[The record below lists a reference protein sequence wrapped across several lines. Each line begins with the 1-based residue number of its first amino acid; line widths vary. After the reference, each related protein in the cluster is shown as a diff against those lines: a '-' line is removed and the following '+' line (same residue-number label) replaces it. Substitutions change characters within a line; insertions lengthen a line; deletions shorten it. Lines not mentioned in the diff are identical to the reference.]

1 MGAVTPTRVIG
12 GRYVVLAELGRGG
25 MGIVWRAE
33 DRMMGRHVAVKEL
46 HLPDGLGP
54 DDRRLFRE
62 RLLRE
67 ARTAGR
73 LNDPAIVTVYD
84 VVSDGGVD
92 HIVMELIE
100 APTLADVVARS
111 GPLSENAVLE
121 VARRLLGALRTAH
134 ERGVVHRDVKPSNVM
149 LSADGR
155 VTLTDFGIA
164 QAADDPRLTTT
175 GSLVGSPGY
184 MAPER
189 LDGGHADPAS
199 DLWSLGATLWYAV
212 QGRGPFSRDTTAA
225 TIAAVINAEVPTT
238 RTRGPLGAVIAGLLQ
253 RDPRARLTGVQAAAL
268 LSGEPPTP
276 PTGVVGTATRTV
288 TAPDG
293 RAPGGPGRRWPALVG
308 GGGAGARRWGWARA
322 CCGRAARSGPAVF
335 TYGPGGDIPE
345 VPSLSTSCLQGQL
358 AVGRQYATTATCDDP
373 HDVEIFDAIDLFDTQ
388 LDMPY
393 PGRETVAA
401 GAGPAC
407 ALIFNSG
414 RIAGPDKAALRVAAL
429 APVGRGVRLPLL
441 ADVVVQLPLGPVR
454 PLRRR
459 RLAAHRLADRQ
470 TRHLNGESPFAT
482 ASLRFRTA
490 SPAFPDGESCV
501 PRRELGAAAQIRAR
515 RVGAPWQGA

>member
-111 GPLSENAVLE
+111 GPLSENAALE
-121 VARRLLGALRTAH
+121 VARRLVGALRTAQ
-134 ERGVVHRDVKPSNVM
+134 EGGVVHRYVKPSNVM
-149 LSADGR
+149 LSNDGR

-189 LDGGHADPAS
+189 LH
-199 DLWSLGATLWYAV
+199 
-212 QGRGPFSRDTTAA
+212 RGPADT
-225 TIAAVINAEVPTT
+225 
-238 RTRGPLGAVIAGLLQ
+238 
-253 RDPRARLTGVQAAAL
+253 
-268 LSGEPPTP
+268 
-276 PTGVVGTATRTV
+276 
-288 TAPDG
+288 
-293 RAPGGPGRRWPALVG
+293 
-308 GGGAGARRWGWARA
+308 
-322 CCGRAARSGPAVF
+322 
-335 TYGPGGDIPE
+335 
-345 VPSLSTSCLQGQL
+345 
-358 AVGRQYATTATCDDP
+358 
-373 HDVEIFDAIDLFDTQ
+373 
-388 LDMPY
+388 
-393 PGRETVAA
+393 
-401 GAGPAC
+401 GAGPW
-407 ALIFNSG
+407 
-414 RIAGPDKAALRVAAL
+414 GPGAT
-429 APVGRGVRLPLL
+429 PL
-441 ADVVVQLPLGPVR
+441 
-454 PLRRR
+454 
-459 RLAAHRLADRQ
+459 
-470 TRHLNGESPFAT
+470 
-482 ASLRFRTA
+482 
-490 SPAFPDGESCV
+490 
-501 PRRELGAAAQIRAR
+501 
-515 RVGAPWQGA
+515 

>member
-54 DDRRLFRE
+54 EDRRLFRE

-73 LNDPAIVTVYD
+73 LNDPAIVTAYD

-111 GPLSENAVLE
+111 GPLSENAALE

-149 LSADGR
+149 LGNDGR

-276 PTGVVGTATRTV
+276 PTGMATRS
-288 TAPDG
+288 APDRG
-293 RAPGGPGRRWPALVG
+293 VAGPGRRRWPLLIAVGVVALAVG
-308 GGGAGARRWGWARA
+308 LGAGLLWP
-322 CCGRAARSGPAVF
+322 RSTAGPAVF
-335 TYGPGGDIPE
+335 TYGPGGDIPD

-358 AVGRQYATTATCDDP
+358 AVGRQYTTYVSCDDP
-373 HDVEIFDAIDLFDTQ
+373 HDVEIFERLDLFDSQ
-388 LDMPY
+388 LALPY

-407 ALIFNSG
+407 ALVFASG
-414 RIAGPDKAALRVAAL
+414 KIAGADKAALRVAAL
-429 APVGRGVRLPLL
+429 APSAEAFAYRSSPTSSFSTRSVLCVLYA
-441 ADVVVQLPLGPVR
+441 ADGSQLTGSRIAKP
-454 PLRRR
+454 
-459 RLAAHRLADRQ
+459 
-470 TRHLNGESPFAT
+470 T
-482 ASLRFRTA
+482 A
-490 SPAFPDGESCV
+490 
-501 PRRELGAAAQIRAR
+501 
-515 RVGAPWQGA
+515 

>member
-46 HLPDGLGP
+46 HLPEGLGP

-73 LNDPAIVTVYD
+73 LNDPAIITVYD
-84 VVSDGGVD
+84 VVSDAGVD

-111 GPLSENAVLE
+111 GPLPESAVIE

-149 LSADGR
+149 LGADGR

-189 LDGGHADPAS
+189 LDGGNADPAS
-199 DLWSLGATLWYAV
+199 DLWSLGATLWFAV
-212 QGRGPFSRDTTAA
+212 QGRGPFARDTTAA

-253 RDPRARLTGVQAAAL
+253 RDPRARLSGMQAAAL

-276 PTGVVGTATRTV
+276 PNGLPGATTRTV
-288 TAPDG
+288 TQ
-293 RAPGGPGRRWPALVG
+293 PGGPGVPARRRWPALLGVAAMALVVG
-308 GGGAGARRWGWARA
+308 LGAGLLWPRGS
-322 CCGRAARSGPAVF
+322 SGPPVF
-335 TYGPGGDIPE
+335 TYGQGGDIPE
-345 VPSLSTSCLQGQL
+345 LPSLSSTCLQGQL
-358 AVGRQYATTATCDDP
+358 AVGRQYTTTTLCDDP
-373 HDVEIFDAIDLFDTQ
+373 HDVEIFDTVDLLDSQ
-388 LDMPY
+388 LNEPY
-393 PGRETVAA
+393 PGRQALTAAA
-401 GAGPAC
+401 GAAC
-407 ALIFNSG
+407 GLIFGSG
-414 RIAGPDKAALRVAAL
+414 KITGLDKAGLRVAAL
-429 APVGRGVRLPLL
+429 VPSEAAFAYKPSPTSSYSQRTVLCALYA
-441 ADVVVQLPLGPVR
+441 ADGSQLTG
-454 PLRRR
+454 
-459 RLAAHRLADRQ
+459 
-470 TRHLNGESPFAT
+470 S
-482 ASLRFRTA
+482 
-490 SPAFPDGESCV
+490 
-501 PRRELGAAAQIRAR
+501 
-515 RVGAPWQGA
+515 RVAKSDA

>member
-111 GPLSENAVLE
+111 GPLSENATLE

-134 ERGVVHRDVKPSNVM
+134 KRGVVHRDVKPSNVM
-149 LSADGR
+149 LGNDGR
-155 VTLTDFGIA
+155 VTLTAFGIA

-276 PTGVVGTATRTV
+276 PTGMATRTV
-288 TAPDG
+288 TAPDQRVAG
-293 RAPGGPGRRWPALVG
+293 SGRRWPLLTTVGAVALAVG
-308 GGGAGARRWGWARA
+308 LGVGLLWPSGTT
-322 CCGRAARSGPAVF
+322 GPAVF

-345 VPSLSTSCLQGQL
+345 VPTLSTSCLQGQL
-358 AVGRQYATTATCDDP
+358 AVGRQYSTTATCDDP
-373 HDVEIFDAIDLFDTQ
+373 HDVEIFDSIDLFDTQ
-388 LDMPY
+388 LAMPY

-407 ALIFNSG
+407 VLIFNSG
-414 RIAGPDKAALRVAAL
+414 RIAGADKAALRVAAL
-429 APVGRGVRLPLL
+429 APSAEAFAYRSSPTSSFGSRSILCALYA
-441 ADVVVQLPLGPVR
+441 ADGSQLSGSRIAKP
-454 PLRRR
+454 
-459 RLAAHRLADRQ
+459 
-470 TRHLNGESPFAT
+470 T
-482 ASLRFRTA
+482 A
-490 SPAFPDGESCV
+490 
-501 PRRELGAAAQIRAR
+501 
-515 RVGAPWQGA
+515 

>member
-46 HLPDGLGP
+46 HLPDGLGHE
-54 DDRRLFRE
+54 DRRLFRE

-73 LNDPAIVTVYD
+73 LNDPSIVTVYD

-111 GPLSENAVLE
+111 GPLGEASTCE

-149 LSADGR
+149 LGADGR

-175 GSLVGSPGY
+175 GSMVGSPGY

-189 LDGGHADPAS
+189 LDGGKADPAS
-199 DLWSLGATLWYAV
+199 DLWSLGATLWFAL
-212 QGRGPFSRDTTAA
+212 QGRGPFARDSTAA
-225 TIAAVINAEVPTT
+225 TIAAVVNADVPTT

-276 PTGVVGTATRTV
+276 PAGVQATTGTITRTAMTPGAPV
-288 TAPDG
+288 TSAK
-293 RAPGGPGRRWPALVG
+293 RRWPLIVGALVLG
-308 GGGAGARRWGWARA
+308 LVAGVTAGLLWPRGT
-322 CCGRAARSGPAVF
+322 SGPLVY
-335 TYGPGGDIPE
+335 TYGAGGDIP
-345 VPSLSTSCLQGQL
+345 VIYSSSQSCLQGQL
-358 AVGRQYATTATCDDP
+358 ALGRKYTSSAICDEP
-373 HDVEIFDAIDLFDTQ
+373 HDVEVFDSLDLLDTQ
-388 LDMPY
+388 LDEPY
-393 PGRETVAA
+393 PGREALTAPAA
-401 GAGPAC
+401 SAC
-407 ALIFNSG
+407 TLAFSTMIVG
-414 RIAGPDKAALRVAAL
+414 QDKANLRVAAL
-429 APVGRGVRLPLL
+429 VPSQTAFSDRSSPTSSFTSRSVLCALYA
-441 ADVVVQLPLGPVR
+441 ADGSQITG
-454 PLRRR
+454 
-459 RLAAHRLADRQ
+459 
-470 TRHLNGESPFAT
+470 TRIAKP
-482 ASLRFRTA
+482 AS
-490 SPAFPDGESCV
+490 G
-501 PRRELGAAAQIRAR
+501 
-515 RVGAPWQGA
+515 

>member
-67 ARTAGR
+67 ARTAGGSTTLPSSR
-73 LNDPAIVTVYD
+73 CTTSSATAASTTSSWSSSRRRRCPT
-84 VVSDGGVD
+84 SWR
-92 HIVMELIE
+92 
-100 APTLADVVARS
+100 AP
-111 GPLSENAVLE
+111 GPCPRGPRME

-149 LSADGR
+149 LGADGR

-276 PTGVVGTATRTV
+276 PAGMRGTATTRTV
-288 TAPDG
+288 TAPG
-293 RAPGGPGRRWPALVG
+293 PARCARPPSVARARRGGPART
-308 GGGAGARRWGWARA
+308 GGGARRGAA
-322 CCGRAARSGPAVF
+322 
-335 TYGPGGDIPE
+335 
-345 VPSLSTSCLQGQL
+345 
-358 AVGRQYATTATCDDP
+358 
-373 HDVEIFDAIDLFDTQ
+373 
-388 LDMPY
+388 
-393 PGRETVAA
+393 VAA
-401 GAGPAC
+401 HHTRP
-407 ALIFNSG
+407 
-414 RIAGPDKAALRVAAL
+414 
-429 APVGRGVRLPLL
+429 RGLH
-441 ADVVVQLPLGPVR
+441 
-454 PLRRR
+454 LRRGR
-459 RLAAHRLADRQ
+459 
-470 TRHLNGESPFAT
+470 
-482 ASLRFRTA
+482 
-490 SPAFPDGESCV
+490 
-501 PRRELGAAAQIRAR
+501 
-515 RVGAPWQGA
+515 

>member
-33 DRMMGRHVAVKEL
+33 DRMMGRQVAVKEL

-92 HIVMELIE
+92 HIVMELID
-100 APTLADVVARS
+100 APTLSDVVARS
-111 GPLSENAVLE
+111 GPLSEAAATE

-149 LSADGR
+149 LGADGR

-189 LDGGHADPAS
+189 LDDGHADPAS

-238 RTRGPLGAVIAGLLQ
+238 RTRGPLGAVVAGLLQ

-276 PTGVVGTATRTV
+276 PTGLRGTVTTRAV
-288 TAPDG
+288 TAPANL
-293 RAPGGPGRRWPALVG
+293 APPARRRWPALVVVALLALAVG
-308 GGGAGARRWGWARA
+308 LGAGLLWPRA
-322 CCGRAARSGPAVF
+322 TPGPAVF
-335 TYGPGGDIPE
+335 TYGEGGDIPA
-345 VPSLSTSCLQGQL
+345 VPTLSAGCLQGQL
-358 AVGRQYATTATCDDP
+358 AVGRQYTSSASCSDP
-373 HDVEIFDAIDLFDTQ
+373 HDVEIFDSLELFDHQ

-393 PGRETVAA
+393 PGRETIAA
-401 GAGPAC
+401 GAGSAC
-407 ALIFNSG
+407 ALDFSTG
-414 RIAGPDKAALRVAAL
+414 RIVGPDKAKLRVAAL
-429 APVGRGVRLPLL
+429 
-441 ADVVVQLPLGPVR
+441 
-454 PLRRR
+454 
-459 RLAAHRLADRQ
+459 
-470 TRHLNGESPFAT
+470 
-482 ASLRFRTA
+482 
-490 SPAFPDGESCV
+490 V
-501 PRRELGAAAQIRAR
+501 PSAAAFAYRSSPTSSFSTRSVLCALYAADGTQITGSRIATP
-515 RVGAPWQGA
+515 A

>member
-73 LNDPAIVTVYD
+73 LNDPAIV
-84 VVSDGGVD
+84 
-92 HIVMELIE
+92 MELIE

-111 GPLSENAVLE
+111 GPLPEHVALE

-164 QAADDPRLTTT
+164 QAADDPRLTIT

-189 LDGGHADPAS
+189 LDGGQADPAS
-199 DLWSLGATLWYAV
+199 DLWSLGATPWYAV

-253 RDPRARLTGVQAAAL
+253 PDPSARLSGMQAAAL

-276 PTGVVGTATRTV
+276 PTGLPGATTRAV
-288 TAPDG
+288 TQ
-293 RAPGGPGRRWPALVG
+293 PGGPGVPARRRWPAL
-308 GGGAGARRWGWARA
+308 
-322 CCGRAARSGPAVF
+322 
-335 TYGPGGDIPE
+335 
-345 VPSLSTSCLQGQL
+345 L
-358 AVGRQYATTATCDDP
+358 
-373 HDVEIFDAIDLFDTQ
+373 
-388 LDMPY
+388 
-393 PGRETVAA
+393 
-401 GAGPAC
+401 
-407 ALIFNSG
+407 
-414 RIAGPDKAALRVAAL
+414 
-429 APVGRGVRLPLL
+429 GV
-441 ADVVVQLPLGPVR
+441 
-454 PLRRR
+454 
-459 RLAAHRLADRQ
+459 
-470 TRHLNGESPFAT
+470 
-482 ASLRFRTA
+482 
-490 SPAFPDGESCV
+490 
-501 PRRELGAAAQIRAR
+501 
-515 RVGAPWQGA
+515 

>member
-73 LNDPAIVTVYD
+73 LNDPANVTVYD

-92 HIVMELIE
+92 HIVMEFID
-100 APTLADVVARS
+100 APTLSDVVARS
-111 GPLSENAVLE
+111 GPLSEGAAME

-149 LSADGR
+149 LGADGR

-189 LDGGHADPAS
+189 LDGGPADPAS
-199 DLWSLGATLWYAV
+199 DLWSLGATLWFAV
-212 QGRGPFSRDTTAA
+212 QGRGPFSRDSTAA
-225 TIAAVINAEVPTT
+225 TIAAVVNAEVPTT

-253 RDPRARLTGVQAAAL
+253 RDPRARLTGVQAATL

-276 PTGVVGTATRTV
+276 PTGTATRSV
-288 TAPDG
+288 TAPDRG
-293 RAPGGPGRRWPALVG
+293 MAGPGRRRWPLLVAVGVAALAVG
-308 GGGAGARRWGWARA
+308 LAAGLLWPRGPV
-322 CCGRAARSGPAVF
+322 GPAVF

-345 VPSLSTSCLQGQL
+345 VPTLSASCLQGQL
-358 AVGRQYATTATCDDP
+358 AVGRRYTTTATCDDP
-373 HDVEIFDAIDLFDTQ
+373 HDVEIFDSIGLFDTQ

-407 ALIFNSG
+407 ALIFDSG

-429 APVGRGVRLPLL
+429 APSAQAFAYRSSPTSSFGSRSILCALYA
-441 ADVVVQLPLGPVR
+441 ADGSQLTGSRIAKP
-454 PLRRR
+454 
-459 RLAAHRLADRQ
+459 AA
-470 TRHLNGESPFAT
+470 
-482 ASLRFRTA
+482 
-490 SPAFPDGESCV
+490 
-501 PRRELGAAAQIRAR
+501 
-515 RVGAPWQGA
+515 

>member
-46 HLPDGLGP
+46 HLPEGLGP
-54 DDRRLFRE
+54 EDRRLFRE

-111 GPLSENAVLE
+111 GPLSENAALE

-149 LSADGR
+149 LGADGR

-212 QGRGPFSRDTTAA
+212 QGRGPFSRDSTAA
-225 TIAAVINAEVPTT
+225 TIAAVVNAEVPTT

-253 RDPRARLTGVQAAAL
+253 REPRARLTGVQAAAL

-276 PTGVVGTATRTV
+276 PTGMVGTATRTV
-288 TAPDG
+288 TTPDG
-293 RAPGGPGRRWPALVG
+293 RVAGTGGRRWPLLIGVAAVALVVG
-308 GGGAGARRWGWARA
+308 LGVGLLWPRGPA
-322 CCGRAARSGPAVF
+322 GPAVF
-335 TYGPGGDIPE
+335 TYGPGGDIPD

-358 AVGRQYATTATCDDP
+358 AVGRQYSTTATCDDP
-373 HDVEIFDAIDLFDTQ
+373 HDVEIFDAIDLFDTS

-393 PGRETVAA
+393 PGRETVAD

-414 RIAGPDKAALRVAAL
+414 RIASPDKAALRVAAL
-429 APVGRGVRLPLL
+429 APSAEAFAYRSSPTSSFGSRSVLCALYA
-441 ADVVVQLPLGPVR
+441 ADGSQLTGSRIAKP
-454 PLRRR
+454 
-459 RLAAHRLADRQ
+459 
-470 TRHLNGESPFAT
+470 AT
-482 ASLRFRTA
+482 
-490 SPAFPDGESCV
+490 
-501 PRRELGAAAQIRAR
+501 
-515 RVGAPWQGA
+515 

>member
-1 MGAVTPTRVIG
+1 VGAVTPTRVIG
-12 GRYVVLAELGRGG
+12 GRYVVLTELGRGG

-92 HIVMELIE
+92 HIVMEFIE

-111 GPLSENAVLE
+111 GPLSEAVALE

-212 QGRGPFSRDTTAA
+212 QGRGPFARDTTAA
-225 TIAAVINAEVPTT
+225 TIAAVIHAEVPTT

-276 PTGVVGTATRTV
+276 PTGLAGTPTRTV
-288 TAPDG
+288 TVPG
-293 RAPGGPGRRWPALVG
+293 YRAASARRRWPALVAVAVLG
-308 GGGAGARRWGWARA
+308 LVVGLAAGVLWPHAPA
-322 CCGRAARSGPAVF
+322 GPLVF
-335 TYGPGGDIPE
+335 TYGEGGDIPD
-345 VPSLSTSCLQGQL
+345 VPSLTTGCLQGQL
-358 AVGRQYATTATCDDP
+358 AVGRRYTTTALCDDP
-373 HDVEIFDAIDLFDTQ
+373 HDVEIFDSLDLFDTQ
-388 LDMPY
+388 LNEPY
-393 PGRETVAA
+393 PGRDVVAA

-407 ALIFNSG
+407 ALAFDTG
-414 RIAGPDKAALRVAAL
+414 RIVGADKARLRVAAL
-429 APVGRGVRLPLL
+429 
-441 ADVVVQLPLGPVR
+441 
-454 PLRRR
+454 
-459 RLAAHRLADRQ
+459 
-470 TRHLNGESPFAT
+470 
-482 ASLRFRTA
+482 
-490 SPAFPDGESCV
+490 V
-501 PRRELGAAAQIRAR
+501 PSAAAFAYRSSPTSSFGTRSILCALYAADGTQLTGTRIAKP
-515 RVGAPWQGA
+515 A

>member
-1 MGAVTPTRVIG
+1 MSAATPTRVIG

-46 HLPDGLGP
+46 HLPDGLGHE
-54 DDRRLFRE
+54 DRRLFRE

-111 GPLSENAVLE
+111 GPLGERSAVE

-189 LDGGHADPAS
+189 LDGGIADPAS

-212 QGRGPFSRDTTAA
+212 QGRGPFARDSTAA
-225 TIAAVINAEVPTT
+225 TIAAVVNADVPTT

-253 RDPRARLTGVQAAAL
+253 RDPRARLTGIQAMAL

-276 PTGVVGTATRTV
+276 PTGVQAATGTITRTTT
-288 TAPDG
+288 TAG
-293 RAPGGPGRRWPALVG
+293 TTAVPGKRRWPLLVGALVLG
-308 GGGAGARRWGWARA
+308 LAVGVAAGFLWPRGT
-322 CCGRAARSGPAVF
+322 SGPLVY
-335 TYGPGGDIPE
+335 TYGAGGDIP
-345 VPSLSTSCLQGQL
+345 VVATSSPSCLQGQL
-358 AVGRQYATTATCDDP
+358 TVGRQYTSYASCEEP
-373 HDVEIFDAIDLFDTQ
+373 HDVEVFANLDLLDTQ
-388 LDMPY
+388 LDGPY
-393 PGRETVAA
+393 PGREAL
-401 GAGPAC
+401 AGPAASAC
-407 ALIFNSG
+407 GLAFSTM
-414 RIAGPDKAALRVAAL
+414 IAGQDKANLRVAAL
-429 APVGRGVRLPLL
+429 VPSQSAFAERTTPTSSFSGRAVLCVVYAADGTQIIGSRL
-441 ADVVVQLPLGPVR
+441 
-454 PLRRR
+454 
-459 RLAAHRLADRQ
+459 
-470 TRHLNGESPFAT
+470 TK
-482 ASLRFRTA
+482 
-490 SPAFPDGESCV
+490 
-501 PRRELGAAAQIRAR
+501 GA
-515 RVGAPWQGA
+515 

>member
-46 HLPDGLGP
+46 HLPDGLGHE
-54 DDRRLFRE
+54 DRRLFRE

-73 LNDPAIVTVYD
+73 LNDPSIVTVYD

-111 GPLSENAVLE
+111 GPLGEVSTSE

-189 LDGGHADPAS
+189 LDGGNADPAS
-199 DLWSLGATLWYAV
+199 DLWSLGATLWFAL
-212 QGRGPFSRDTTAA
+212 QGRGPFARDSTAA
-225 TIAAVINAEVPTT
+225 TIAAVVNADVPTT

-276 PTGVVGTATRTV
+276 PTGVQAATGTITRTAMTPGAPV
-288 TAPDG
+288 TSAK
-293 RAPGGPGRRWPALVG
+293 RRWPLLLGALVLG
-308 GGGAGARRWGWARA
+308 LVVGVAAGLLWPRGM
-322 CCGRAARSGPAVF
+322 SGPVVY
-335 TYGPGGDIPE
+335 TYGAGGDIP
-345 VPSLSTSCLQGQL
+345 VIYSSSQSCLQGQL
-358 AVGRQYATTATCDDP
+358 SAGRQYTSSASCDDP
-373 HDVEIFDAIDLFDTQ
+373 HDVEVFASLDLLDTQ
-388 LDMPY
+388 LDEPY
-393 PGRETVAA
+393 PGREALTAPAA
-401 GAGPAC
+401 SAC
-407 ALIFNSG
+407 TLAFSTMIVG
-414 RIAGPDKAALRVAAL
+414 QDKASLRVAAL
-429 APVGRGVRLPLL
+429 MPSQTAFAARSSPTSSFTSRSVLCALYA
-441 ADVVVQLPLGPVR
+441 ADGSQITG
-454 PLRRR
+454 
-459 RLAAHRLADRQ
+459 
-470 TRHLNGESPFAT
+470 TRIAK
-482 ASLRFRTA
+482 
-490 SPAFPDGESCV
+490 
-501 PRRELGAAAQIRAR
+501 GA
-515 RVGAPWQGA
+515 

>member
-111 GPLSENAVLE
+111 GPLSENAALE

-149 LSADGR
+149 LGADGR

-189 LDGGHADPAS
+189 LDGGNADPAS

-212 QGRGPFSRDTTAA
+212 QGRGPFSRDSTAA
-225 TIAAVINAEVPTT
+225 TIAAVVNAEVPTT

-253 RDPRARLTGVQAAAL
+253 REPRARLTGVQAAAL

-276 PTGVVGTATRTV
+276 PTGMATRS
-288 TAPDG
+288 APDRG
-293 RAPGGPGRRWPALVG
+293 VAGPGRRRWPLLIAAGVVALAVG
-308 GGGAGARRWGWARA
+308 LGAGLLWP
-322 CCGRAARSGPAVF
+322 RSTAGPAVF

-345 VPSLSTSCLQGQL
+345 VPSSVSCLQGQL
-358 AVGRQYATTATCDDP
+358 AVGRQYTTYVSCDDP
-373 HDVEIFDAIDLFDTQ
+373 HDVEIFERLDLFDSQ
-388 LDMPY
+388 LALPY

-407 ALIFNSG
+407 ALVFASG
-414 RIAGPDKAALRVAAL
+414 KIAGADKAALRVAAL
-429 APVGRGVRLPLL
+429 APSAEAFAYRSSPTSSFSTRSVLCVLYA
-441 ADVVVQLPLGPVR
+441 ADGSQLTGSRIAKP
-454 PLRRR
+454 
-459 RLAAHRLADRQ
+459 
-470 TRHLNGESPFAT
+470 T
-482 ASLRFRTA
+482 A
-490 SPAFPDGESCV
+490 
-501 PRRELGAAAQIRAR
+501 
-515 RVGAPWQGA
+515 

>member
-1 MGAVTPTRVIG
+1 
-12 GRYVVLAELGRGG
+12 

-46 HLPDGLGP
+46 HLPEGLGP

-111 GPLSENAVLE
+111 GPLSENATLE

-149 LSADGR
+149 LGNDGR

-276 PTGVVGTATRTV
+276 PTGMATRS
-288 TAPDG
+288 APDRG
-293 RAPGGPGRRWPALVG
+293 VAGPGRRRWPLLIAVGVVALAVG
-308 GGGAGARRWGWARA
+308 LGAGLLWP
-322 CCGRAARSGPAVF
+322 RSTAGPAVF

-345 VPSLSTSCLQGQL
+345 VPSSVSCLQGQL
-358 AVGRQYATTATCDDP
+358 AVGRQYTTYVSCDDP
-373 HDVEIFDAIDLFDTQ
+373 HDVEIFERLDLFDSQ
-388 LDMPY
+388 LALPY

-407 ALIFNSG
+407 ALVFASG
-414 RIAGPDKAALRVAAL
+414 KIAGADKAALRVAAL
-429 APVGRGVRLPLL
+429 APSAEAFAYRSSPTSSFSTRSVLCVLYA
-441 ADVVVQLPLGPVR
+441 ADGSQLTGSRIAKP
-454 PLRRR
+454 
-459 RLAAHRLADRQ
+459 
-470 TRHLNGESPFAT
+470 T
-482 ASLRFRTA
+482 A
-490 SPAFPDGESCV
+490 
-501 PRRELGAAAQIRAR
+501 
-515 RVGAPWQGA
+515 

>member
-46 HLPDGLGP
+46 HLPDGLGHE
-54 DDRRLFRE
+54 DRRLFRE

-73 LNDPAIVTVYD
+73 LNDPSIVTVYD
-84 VVSDGGVD
+84 VVSDGGVE

-111 GPLSENAVLE
+111 GPLGEVSTSE

-189 LDGGHADPAS
+189 LDGGNADPAS
-199 DLWSLGATLWYAV
+199 DLWSLGATLWFAL
-212 QGRGPFSRDTTAA
+212 QGRGPFVRDSTAA
-225 TIAAVINAEVPTT
+225 TIAAVVNADVPTT

-253 RDPRARLTGVQAAAL
+253 RDPRARLTGMQAAAL

-276 PTGVVGTATRTV
+276 PAGVPTGATTHTI
-288 TAPDG
+288 TAP
-293 RAPGGPGRRWPALVG
+293 RQVAAPAKRRWPALLGALAIGLVVG
-308 GGGAGARRWGWARA
+308 LMAGLVLTRGP
-322 CCGRAARSGPAVF
+322 SGPLVY
-335 TYGPGGDIPE
+335 TYGAGGDIPAIY
-345 VPSLSTSCLQGQL
+345 SSSHSCLQGQL
-358 AVGRQYATTATCDDP
+358 AVGRQYTSSAICEEP
-373 HDVEIFDAIDLFDTQ
+373 HDVEVFASLDLLDTQ
-388 LDMPY
+388 LDGPY
-393 PGRETVAA
+393 PGREALAA
-401 GAGPAC
+401 PAASAC
-407 ALIFNSG
+407 GLAFSTM
-414 RIAGPDKAALRVAAL
+414 IAGEDKASLRVAAL
-429 APVGRGVRLPLL
+429 VPSQTAF
-441 ADVVVQLPLGPVR
+441 ADRATPTSSFSSRSVVCALYAADGSQITGS
-454 PLRRR
+454 
-459 RLAAHRLADRQ
+459 RLA
-470 TRHLNGESPFAT
+470 T
-482 ASLRFRTA
+482 
-490 SPAFPDGESCV
+490 
-501 PRRELGAAAQIRAR
+501 GA
-515 RVGAPWQGA
+515 

>member
-1 MGAVTPTRVIG
+1 
-12 GRYVVLAELGRGG
+12 
-25 MGIVWRAE
+25 
-33 DRMMGRHVAVKEL
+33 
-46 HLPDGLGP
+46 
-54 DDRRLFRE
+54 
-62 RLLRE
+62 
-67 ARTAGR
+67 
-73 LNDPAIVTVYD
+73 
-84 VVSDGGVD
+84 
-92 HIVMELIE
+92 
-100 APTLADVVARS
+100 VVARS
-111 GPLSENAVLE
+111 GPLSENAALE

-149 LSADGR
+149 LGADGR

-212 QGRGPFSRDTTAA
+212 QGRGPFSRDSTAA
-225 TIAAVINAEVPTT
+225 TIAAVVNAEVPTT

-253 RDPRARLTGVQAAAL
+253 REPRARLTGVQAAAL

-288 TAPDG
+288 TTPDG
-293 RAPGGPGRRWPALVG
+293 RVAGSGGRRWPLLLGVAAVALVVG
-308 GGGAGARRWGWARA
+308 LGVGLLWPRGTA
-322 CCGRAARSGPAVF
+322 GPAVF

-358 AVGRQYATTATCDDP
+358 AVGRQYSTTATCDDP
-373 HDVEIFDAIDLFDTQ
+373 HDVEIFDAIDLFDTS

-429 APVGRGVRLPLL
+429 APSAEAFAYRSSPTSSFGSRSVLCALYA
-441 ADVVVQLPLGPVR
+441 ADGSQLTGSRIAKP
-454 PLRRR
+454 
-459 RLAAHRLADRQ
+459 
-470 TRHLNGESPFAT
+470 AT
-482 ASLRFRTA
+482 
-490 SPAFPDGESCV
+490 
-501 PRRELGAAAQIRAR
+501 
-515 RVGAPWQGA
+515 

>member
-12 GRYVVLAELGRGG
+12 GRYIVLAELGRGG

-33 DRMMGRHVAVKEL
+33 DRMMGRQVAVKEL

-111 GPLSENAVLE
+111 GPLPEAAAME

-149 LSADGR
+149 LAPEGR

-189 LDGGHADPAS
+189 LDGGHADAAS
-199 DLWSLGATLWYAV
+199 DLWSLGATLWFAV
-212 QGRGPFSRDTTAA
+212 QGRGPFSRDSTAA
-225 TIAAVINAEVPTT
+225 TIAAVVNAEVPTT
-238 RTRGPLGAVIAGLLQ
+238 RTRGTLGAVIAGLLQ

-276 PTGVVGTATRTV
+276 PSGMRGVAGNTTRTV
-288 TAPDG
+288 TAPG
-293 RAPGGPGRRWPALVG
+293 HRAAAGRRWPALVG
-308 GGGAGARRWGWARA
+308 VALLALAVGLGAGLLWPRA
-322 CCGRAARSGPAVF
+322 SSGPAVF
-335 TYGPGGDIPE
+335 TYGEGGDIPQ
-345 VPSLSTSCLQGQL
+345 VPTLSTSCLQGQL
-358 AVGRQYATTATCDDP
+358 AVGRQYASSTSCTDP
-373 HDVEIFDAIDLFDTQ
+373 HDVEIFDSLDLFDTQ
-388 LDMPY
+388 LDIPY
-393 PGRETVAA
+393 PGRDALAA

-407 ALIFNSG
+407 GLAFESG
-414 RIAGPDKAALRVAAL
+414 KIAGPDKAKLRVAAL
-429 APVGRGVRLPLL
+429 
-441 ADVVVQLPLGPVR
+441 
-454 PLRRR
+454 
-459 RLAAHRLADRQ
+459 
-470 TRHLNGESPFAT
+470 
-482 ASLRFRTA
+482 
-490 SPAFPDGESCV
+490 V
-501 PRRELGAAAQIRAR
+501 PSAAAFAYRSSPTSSFSSRSVLCALYAADGAQITDSRIAKA
-515 RVGAPWQGA
+515 AP